1 MAVSVIIASFNMRE
15 DVERCLGSLR
25 ARQHELPLEV
35 IVVENG
41 SADGTAELVHE
52 RFPEVVL
59 IPLERNLGW
68 TCATNIGLRRATG
81 DRLLLL
87 NADTV
92 IEPEAL
98 PRLSRFLDNHPN
110 AGVVASTMLNADGT
124 VQETARE
131 FPGPLNALFGRHSWL
146 SRVWPNNRFSR
157 RYLRRDAAGRD
168 EPYEVGWVSAAAA
181 MFPRAVLDRVGPL
194 DETFTHWVDA
204 DWCLRVKQ
212 AGWRVYCV
220 PHAAIYHLE
229 GYGRGRK
236 RPRAIIAF
244 HQGAYRLYRKHY
256 VPSAI
261 HPMAIL
267 AAGGLALRCG
277 WLLLTNS
284 LKMAR

>member
-1 MAVSVIIASFNMRE
+1 VTVSVIIASFNMRE

-25 ARQHELPLEV
+25 ERRHELPIEV

-41 SADGTAELVHE
+41 STDGSAELIRE

-59 IPLERNLGW
+59 IPLERNLEW
-68 TCATNIGLRRATG
+68 TRATNIGLRRATG

-92 IEPEAL
+92 VEPEAL
-98 PRLSRFLDNHPN
+98 KYLTRFLDSHPE
-110 AGVVASTMLNADGT
+110 AGVVAGTMLNGDGT

-146 SRVWPNNRFSR
+146 SRVWPNNRISR
-157 RYLRRDAAGRD
+157 RYLRRDAAGRQ

-181 MFPRAVLDRVGPL
+181 MCPRAVLDQVGLL
-194 DETFTHWVDA
+194 DESFTHWVDA
-204 DWCLRVKQ
+204 DWCLRVRH

-220 PHAAIYHLE
+220 PRATIHHFE

-236 RPRAIIAF
+236 RPRAIVSF
-244 HQGAYRLYRKHY
+244 HRGAYRLYRKHY
-256 VPSAI
+256 VSSAV

-267 AAGGLALRCG
+267 AACGLALRCC

-284 LKMAR
+284 LKTAR